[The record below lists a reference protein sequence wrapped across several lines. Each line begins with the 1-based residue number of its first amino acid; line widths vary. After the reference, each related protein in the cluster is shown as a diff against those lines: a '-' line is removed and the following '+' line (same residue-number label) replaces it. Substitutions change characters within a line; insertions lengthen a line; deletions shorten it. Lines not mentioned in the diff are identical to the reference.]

1 MSHIVHDLIARGDA
15 RVVAAPAEAPVR
27 HQVEADRNFGLPTA
41 LYGAT
46 IGCYLGFLVIVGSAF
61 ANPVLAIPMAIIVL
75 LIVAAFGVP
84 AIWTRLRDNSS
95 EPETLGEFETRG
107 IMTNTG
113 RLAPRDA
120 AIQVLILP
128 VLLVVWGLAV
138 AVIAAVVA

>member
-15 RVVAAPAEAPVR
+15 RVVDQPEAAPAR
-27 HQVEADRNFGLPTA
+27 HQVEGDRNFGLPSA

-46 IGCYLGFLVIVGSAF
+46 IACYLGFLVIVGSAF

-84 AIWTRLRDNSS
+84 AVWTRLRDNAS
-95 EPETLGEFETRG
+95 EPQTLGEFETRG

-120 AIQVLILP
+120 TIQVLILP
-128 VLLVVWGLAV
+128 VLLVVWGLAI

>member
-1 MSHIVHDLIARGDA
+1 MSHIVHDLIARGEA
-15 RVVAAPAEAPVR
+15 RIVGQPAEPVVR

-46 IGCYLGFLVIVGSAF
+46 IACYLGFLAIVGTAF
-61 ANPVLAIPMAIIVL
+61 ANPLLAIPMAAIVL
-75 LIVAAFGVP
+75 LVVAIFGVP
-84 AIWTRLRDNSS
+84 AIWTRLKGNTS
-95 EPETLGEFETRG
+95 EPETLGEFETKG

-128 VLLVVWGLAV
+128 VLLVFWGIAI
-138 AVIAAVVA
+138 AVIAAIVA

>member
-15 RVVAAPAEAPVR
+15 RVVGLPTVPAVR
-27 HQVEADRNFGLPTA
+27 HQVESDRNFGLPSA

-46 IGCYLGFLVIVGSAF
+46 IACYLGFLAIVGTAF

-84 AIWTRLRDNSS
+84 AIWTRLRDNRS
-95 EPETLGEFETRG
+95 EPQTLGEFETRG

-128 VLLVVWGLAV
+128 VLLVCWGIAV
-138 AVIAAVVA
+138 AVIAAVVG

>member
-15 RVVAAPAEAPVR
+15 RVVAAPAGAPVR
-27 HQVEADRNFGLPTA
+27 HQVESDRNFGLPTA

-46 IGCYLGFLVIVGSAF
+46 VGCYLGFLVIVGSAF

-75 LIVAAFGVP
+75 LIVAAFAVP
-84 AIWTRLRDNSS
+84 AVWTRLRDNAS
-95 EPETLGEFETRG
+95 EPQTLGEFETRG

-113 RLAPRDA
+113 RLAPKDA
-120 AIQVLILP
+120 TIQVLILP

-138 AVIAAVVA
+138 ALIAAIVT

>member
-1 MSHIVHDLIARGDA
+1 MSHIVHDLIARGEA
-15 RVVAAPAEAPVR
+15 RVVDLPADAPVR

-46 IGCYLGFLVIVGSAF
+46 VACYLGFLVIVGSAF

-75 LIVAAFGVP
+75 LIAAFFAVP
-84 AIWTRLRDNSS
+84 AIWTRLAGNAT
-95 EPETLGEFETRG
+95 EPQTMGEFETRG
-107 IMTNTG
+107 VMTNTG

-120 AIQVLILP
+120 TIQVLILP
-128 VLLVVWGLAV
+128 VLLVVWGLAI

>member
-15 RVVAAPAEAPVR
+15 RVVAQPEITPVR

-46 IGCYLGFLVIVGSAF
+46 VAGYLGFLLVVGSAF
-61 ANPVLAIPMAIIVL
+61 ANPVLAIPMAIFVVFI
-75 LIVAAFGVP
+75 IAGFGVP
-84 AIWTRLRDNSS
+84 ALWTRLAGNTS
-95 EPETLGEFETRG
+95 EPQTLGEFEARG

-113 RLAPRDA
+113 RLSARDA
-120 AIQVLILP
+120 TIQVLILP

>member
-1 MSHIVHDLIARGDA
+1 MSHIVHDIIARGEA
-15 RVVAAPAEAPVR
+15 RIVAQPEAAKVR

-46 IGCYLGFLVIVGSAF
+46 VAGYLGFLVVVGSAF
-61 ANPVLAIPMAIIVL
+61 ANPVLAIPMAIFVVF
-75 LIVAAFGVP
+75 IVAGFGVP
-84 AIWTRLRDNSS
+84 ALWTRLAGNTS
-95 EPETLGEFETRG
+95 EPLTMGEFEARG

-113 RLAPRDA
+113 RLTARDA
-120 AIQVLILP
+120 TIQVLILP